1 MFASYRW
8 NDAQTEAVL
17 AAPDGVRAVADVAPG
32 KSHSIPGVADCAA
45 CHGTKRPDPLGF
57 NTLQLST
64 DRDPNAIHGEP
75 LAPGTTTPATLNAA
89 GLLSAARP
97 EFVAS
102 PRRISSGDPQTR
114 ALLGYFSSNCGT
126 CHNRACEIGP
136 DAPSLLFSDLLGDG
150 DAVIGRLATHHTM
163 WQIPVRTRGPLSG

>member
-57 NTLQLST
+57 NALQLST

-75 LAPGTTTPATLNAA
+75 LAPGMISLATLNDER
-89 GLLSAARP
+89 LLSPARP
-97 EFVAS
+97 DLVAAPPRIQTAS
-102 PRRISSGDPQTR
+102 PRTR
-114 ALLGYFSSNCGT
+114 SPTRRFSMC
-126 CHNRACEIGP
+126 
-136 DAPSLLFSDLLGDG
+136 
-150 DAVIGRLATHHTM
+150 
-163 WQIPVRTRGPLSG
+163 